1 MVARRVSIVPHTHWD
16 REWYSPFQKFRMR
29 LVEMLDEFLPTLDAD
44 PSYNHFMLDG
54 QMAAVDDYLDV
65 RPEAKPVLQRL
76 AREGRLGMG
85 PWYTLP
91 DEFLVSGETI
101 IRNLQV
107 GMARA
112 TEFGGAMEVGY
123 LPDMFGHISQMPQIF
138 KLFGFEHAVVWRG
151 VPNAIDRTAFW
162 WSSPDGST
170 VRAEYLWRGY
180 GNGARMDRDPKDLIQ
195 RLVAFEELTHR
206 AMDGRNPTEPA
217 PMLWMAGTDHQAPD
231 PWLGQIVAEVNAMQ
245 TDYDL
250 QITTLRNHLE
260 NGPTNDLPKWT
271 GELRSG
277 GRANLLMGVTSN
289 RTDVR
294 IAASAA
300 ERALERRAEPMSA
313 LFRPADKWP
322 ETLLAI
328 AWKEMLRNAAHDS
341 ICACSHDE
349 VVDAVMVRFQE
360 ARQIGEGLAYQAKR
374 DLANQCPSAG
384 AVVINPSQRTRSG
397 LVEIE
402 VPGEGPVTGG
412 AQLIKERPAVRSE
425 VTFSADALGTA
436 LETLRSYRID
446 DETYINGIDIDE
458 TDDLLEINLRAE
470 PWLKDWTELD
480 QVKADIAARVQSK
493 PERPITMRITQ
504 RPTLKIVS
512 RVENVPGYGWQH
524 WTGEASSELLP
535 VAPSGDQGLTNG
547 LLTVA
552 VDPAT
557 GSISLNGNGGFDQ
570 LVDGGDQG
578 DTYNYSPPDHDK
590 IVDVPIGVTIAIVES
605 GPLRGRID
613 VTRTYEIP
621 ERIDDNKR
629 ARVGSLS
636 VDVHT
641 RYELHAGERMV
652 RVHTTFDNTARD
664 HRMRALFP
672 LPTAATSSR
681 ADCAFALPERGLRGE
696 GGPHER
702 ELPTHPAKR
711 FVQAGGLTVIVDGT
725 SEYELI
731 DGGKTLAL
739 TVLRASAMLSRI
751 EMTYRP
757 QPAGPPDFLRG
768 SQMLGPVEAR
778 YALALGD
785 VDPFALADDFL
796 LPLETAVALGD
807 GLGADN
813 GRALSVTGAEVSA
826 ITRVPGGIEIRV
838 WNPSEASSTLR
849 ITDGVGWIVD
859 LRGRPLKPFEGEAEL
874 GKWEILTIRM
884 PHLPA

>member
-1 MVARRVSIVPHTHWD
+1 MVARRVSVVPHTHWD

-29 LVEMLDEFLPTLDAD
+29 LVEMLDRFLPQLDAD
-44 PSYNHFMLDG
+44 PSFNHFMLDG
-54 QMAAVDDYLDV
+54 QMAAVDDYLEV

-91 DEFLVSGETI
+91 DEFLVSGETV
-101 IRNLQV
+101 IRNLQT

-138 KLFGFEHAVVWRG
+138 KLFGFEHSVVWRG

-180 GNGARMDRDPKDLIQ
+180 GNGARMDRDPKELIK
-195 RLVAFEELTHR
+195 RLVDFEELTHR

-217 PMLWMAGTDHQAPD
+217 PMLWMTGTDHQAPD
-231 PWLGQIVAEVNAMQ
+231 AWLGEIVAEVNKAQ
-245 TDYDL
+245 TDYEL
-250 QITTLRNHLE
+250 VITTLREHLE
-260 NGPTNDLPKWT
+260 SGPTNDLPKWT

-294 IAASAA
+294 IAAAHA
-300 ERALERRAEPMSA
+300 ERALERLAEPYSA
-313 LFRPADKWP
+313 LFRPAEEWP
-322 ETLLAI
+322 DTLLAI
-328 AWKEMLRNAAHDS
+328 AWREVLRNAAHDS

-374 DLANQCPSAG
+374 ALAAQCPSAG
-384 AVVINPSQRTRSG
+384 AVIVNPSQRTRSG
-397 LVEIE
+397 LVELE
-402 VPGEGPVTGG
+402 VPGEGPVPG
-412 AQLIKERPAVRSE
+412 AQIINERPAVRGE
-425 VTFSADALGTA
+425 VTFNADALGTA

-458 TDDLLEINLRAE
+458 TDDMLEINLRAE
-470 PWLKDWTELD
+470 PYLQDWTELD
-480 QVKADIAARVQSK
+480 TVKADIAARVQRL

-504 RPTLKIVS
+504 RPTR
-512 RVENVPGYGWQH
+512 RVVTRAENVLGFGWQH
-524 WTGEASSELLP
+524 WSGTTSELLP
-535 VAPSGDQGLTNG
+535 VTATEHSLSNG
-547 LLTVA
+547 VLTVA
-552 VDPAT
+552 IDPAD
-557 GSISLNGNGGFDQ
+557 GSISLNGSAGFDK

-590 IVDVPIGVTIAIVES
+590 IVDAPIGVTVTMSET
-605 GPLRGRID
+605 GPLRGRIE
-613 VTRTYEIP
+613 VVRTYEIP
-621 ERIDDNKR
+621 EYIDDTKR
-629 ARVGSLS
+629 ARVGAVPL
-636 VDVHT
+636 VIRT

-652 RVHTTFDNTARD
+652 RVHTTFENAARD
-664 HRMRALFP
+664 HRLRALMP
-672 LPTAATSSR
+672 LPTAATTSR

-725 SEYELI
+725 TEYELI

-768 SQMLGPVEAR
+768 SQMLGPVEAH

-796 LPLETAVALGD
+796 LPLEVVVAPGD
-807 GLGADN
+807 GLGADS
-813 GRALSVTGAEVSA
+813 GQALAVTGAEVSA
-826 ITRVPGGIEIRV
+826 VQRVPGGIEVRV
-838 WNPSEASSTLR
+838 WNPSEQPSTLR
-849 ITDGVGWIVD
+849 ITDGVGWVVD
-859 LRGRPLKPFEGEAEL
+859 LRGRPVRPFEGETQL